1 MPTDNPDNWYLKK
14 HENGEVFGPIPLEK
28 IREWAHSAQV
38 NSQDLLSSDNVIWTQ
53 APMIPQ
59 MEMDWLVEVNE
70 DLLYGPTTAETLL
83 EFHQLGEISS
93 ETTIINCRT
102 AKSLPLGEA
111 GFYSAPEREPEEEQ
125 IPATPLMKML
135 QKSGRGS
142 LRVNLQNRVRELE
155 LALLDKRR
163 KLMEAERSILLL
175 EAKVKTLENRIRD
188 FSGFKKS

>member
-111 GFYSAPEREPEEEQ
+111 GFYSASEREPEEEQ

-175 EAKVKTLENRIRD
+175 EAKVKTLENRISD